1 MEISKRITRLF
12 YLRGIIS
19 KGQLASPEDLT
30 EKFQCSEKTIR
41 RMINTLR
48 DMGYEIQYCKKN
60 RKYFLLNE

>member
-1 MEISKRITRLF
+1 MEIARRITRLF
-12 YLRGIIS
+12 YLRDIIS
-19 KGQLASPEDLT
+19 KGQLESPEDLT

-60 RKYFLLNE
+60 RKYFLINE